1 MRKLLI
7 AAVAVASTAAVPASA
22 GAAPDVPGTCD
33 LIKNTMC
40 NVPDHV
46 PTGCE
51 LQEWLGVQNV
61 RACEDTYPA

>member
-7 AAVAVASTAAVPASA
+7 AVAAVAATAAVPTTA
-22 GAAPDVPGTCD
+22 GAETKPPGTCD
-33 LIKNTMC
+33 LLNNMYC

-51 LQEWLGVQNV
+51 LQEKLGVQNV
-61 RACEDTYPA
+61 RACEDTYGV

>member
-7 AAVAVASTAAVPASA
+7 VAAVAATAAVPSAA
-22 GAAPDVPGTCD
+22 GAETKPPGTCD

-46 PTGCE
+46 PTSCE
-51 LQEWLGVQNV
+51 LQEKLGIVNV
-61 RACEDTYPA
+61 RACEDPYSE